1 MTVSKLTE
9 DDGLIEAGIKIF
21 EDIDPK
27 RQQAGRSNN
36 EL

>member
-9 DDGLIEAGIKIF
+9 DAGLIVAGIKIF
-21 EDIDPK
+21 EDIDSK
-27 RQQAGRSNN
+27 RQQAGRSNK